1 MMVKMHLSRWF
12 IVFLLLNAG
21 FVFAGGF
28 KSKVITTS
36 PLTITVPDDRVLK
49 ITNFTQEGG
58 TERGVVHVT
67 LSGDDGGSADV
78 LAATRVDLSTGT
90 NSENLPEINNRVNIA
105 GPAQVRIAPVI
116 GATLVITYKKEPN
129 EGRRRGNNPH
139 THC

>member
-1 MMVKMHLSRWF
+1 
-12 IVFLLLNAG
+12 
-21 FVFAGGF
+21 
-28 KSKVITTS
+28 
-36 PLTITVPDDRVLK
+36 
-49 ITNFTQEGG
+49 
-58 TERGVVHVT
+58 VVHVT

-129 EGRRRGNNPH
+129 EGGGEETTPIPIVSP
-139 THC
+139 TPVGTATPSATPTATASPVPTVIP